1 MLGEGGQVH
10 EAPFV
15 IQTNGEKNVIV
26 G

>member
-1 MLGEGGQVH
+1 MAGEGTQVH